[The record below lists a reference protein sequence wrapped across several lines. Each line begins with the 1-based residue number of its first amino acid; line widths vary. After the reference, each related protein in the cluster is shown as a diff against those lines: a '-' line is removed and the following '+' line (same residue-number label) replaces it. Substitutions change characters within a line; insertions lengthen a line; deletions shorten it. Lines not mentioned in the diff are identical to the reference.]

1 MPQSGGYNRR
11 TDWLFFARLAKASI
25 VDLTPICCGDAMED
39 IFVVKRCNKIIIHGR
54 RAGES
59 QHEPAEASSWFRIN
73 DTRTGGF
80 IGDGYDL
87 EEDARRECRRL
98 NAASSPL
105 PARQSAG

>member
-1 MPQSGGYNRR
+1 
-11 TDWLFFARLAKASI
+11 
-25 VDLTPICCGDAMED
+25 MED

-59 QHEPAEASSWFRIN
+59 QHDPAEAIGWFRIC

-80 IGDGYDL
+80 IGDGYDR
-87 EEDARRECRRL
+87 EQDARFECERL

-105 PARQSAG
+105 PVRQSSG

>member
-1 MPQSGGYNRR
+1 ME
-11 TDWLFFARLAKASI
+11 SI
-25 VDLTPICCGDAMED
+25 FI
-39 IFVVKRCNKIIIHGR
+39 VKRCNRIIIHGR

-59 QHEPAEASSWFRIN
+59 LHEPAEAIGWFRIC

-98 NAASSPL
+98 NEVSSPL
-105 PARQSAG
+105 PAR

>member
-1 MPQSGGYNRR
+1 MGIGGSNRR
-11 TDWLFFARLAKASI
+11 TDCLFFARLAKASI
-25 VDLTPICCGDAMED
+25 VDLTPIRCGDAMED

-59 QHEPAEASSWFRIN
+59 LQEPAEASSWYRIN

-87 EEDARRECRRL
+87 EEEARRECRRL
-98 NAASSPL
+98 NAASTPL
-105 PARQSAG
+105 PARQSSG